1 MDSVQGKTAVI
12 TGGASGIGRAT
23 AHSLARRGTRVIV
36 ADIDAI
42 GADAVASDITGNG
55 GSATGIRCDV
65 GSESAFEELKT
76 FALDTYG
83 RVDIV
88 MNNVGVLTR
97 GLPDHIPVHE
107 WQRILN
113 INLFSVVRSNDAF
126 LPLLVEQGSG
136 HIANTASFAGLY
148 TYAYDRLPYAASK
161 AAIVQ
166 ISEALAL
173 YLRPKGIGV
182 TLLCPGPVRTKI
194 AASLPPGFGP
204 ATGTRGPG
212 TQFGFLE
219 PEVVGEQVADAIVD
233 DTFWLPTDP
242 QVRDVLVQRASDWD
256 TFIDAQVK
264 AIASAD

>member
-1 MDSVQGKTAVI
+1 MDTVQGKTAVI

-23 AHSLARRGTRVIV
+23 AHSLARRGAQVIV
-36 ADIDAI
+36 ADIDAT
-42 GADAVASDITGNG
+42 GAAAVASDIIGSG
-55 GSATGIRCDV
+55 GSATGVRCDV
-65 GSESAFEELKT
+65 GGESAFEELKA
-76 FALDTYG
+76 FALDAYG

-107 WQRILN
+107 WQRVIN
-113 INLFSVVRSNDAF
+113 INLLSVVRSNDAF

-136 HIANTASFAGLY
+136 HIVNTASFAGLY

-166 ISEALAL
+166 ISEGLAL

-182 TLLCPGPVRTKI
+182 TLLCPGPVRTNI
-194 AASLPPGFGP
+194 AASLPSGFGP

-233 DTFWLPTDP
+233 GTFWLPTDA

-256 TFIDAQVK
+256 AFIDEK
-264 AIASAD
+264 AREIASSD